1 MILRPGRAASAA
13 VIALLALAEPACITV
28 GPGSRPPTVRSD
40 VRYIS
45 PAETGEPDP
54 AITQHIPTQAITPGR
69 AVAPEWWRLFKS
81 PQLDGLVTEAIAGSR
96 TLEGAKA
103 RLEAQRQTVEAARA
117 SLYPQLGL
125 SASIARQKESP
136 ATFGLSANALPLP
149 PNFTLFQIGP
159 SVSYRLDLFGGVR
172 QRIEQQSALAD
183 YQQYQLAAAY
193 LALTGNT
200 VMEAVQVASIRAQR
214 QALGGIL
221 EIDRRNLQLVRTER
235 DVGAVPDSDVVSA
248 ESQLA
253 ADETLQPGLDQQL
266 SLAIHALAVLL
277 GHAPADWSP
286 PDFALSGLTLPADV
300 PLTLPSQLV
309 HQRPDILSAEA
320 QLHAASAQIGIAT
333 AQFYPDIT
341 LSAGASASSLN
352 GGDLFSPA
360 GLVWS
365 IAAGL
370 TQPVFDA
377 GMRRAQ
383 RRAALATFRAA
394 AADYQETVL
403 QAFRQVADILQ
414 ALVHDT
420 NLLAAQKRSLDTASR
435 SVNLQNTN
443 YEKGGTGILE
453 LLDAQRQ
460 YQHALVG
467 YIGAKAQRYLDTIQL
482 LAAMGGG

>member
-1 MILRPGRAASAA
+1 VFNSPPLDA
-13 VIALLALAEPACITV
+13 VV
-28 GPGSRPPTVRSD
+28 N
-40 VRYIS
+40 
-45 PAETGEPDP
+45 
-54 AITQHIPTQAITPGR
+54 
-69 AVAPEWWRLFKS
+69 
-81 PQLDGLVTEAIAGSR
+81 EAISASR

-117 SLYPQLGL
+117 SAYPQLGL
-125 SASIARQKESP
+125 SASIAHEKQSP
-136 ATFGLSANALPLP
+136 ATFGLPGNALPLP

-172 QRIEQQSALAD
+172 RRIEQQLALAD
-183 YQQYQLAAAY
+183 YQHYQLAAAY

-200 VMEAVQVASIRAQR
+200 VFEVVQLASIRAQI
-214 QALGGIL
+214 QALEDIL
-221 EIDRRNLQLVRTER
+221 EIDRRNLRLVRTER
-235 DVGAVPDSDVVSA
+235 DVGAVPDNDVVNA
-248 ESQLA
+248 ENQLA
-253 ADETLQPGLDQQL
+253 TDETLRPGLDQQL
-266 SLAIHALAVLL
+266 SVAIHSLAVLL
-277 GHAPADWSP
+277 GRAPADWSP
-286 PDFALSGLTLPADV
+286 PDFALAGLTLPADL
-300 PLTLPSQLV
+300 PLSLPSQLV

-320 QLHAASAQIGIAT
+320 QLRAASAQIGIAT

-341 LSAGASASSLN
+341 LSAGASAASLN
-352 GGDLFSPA
+352 GGNLFSPA

-370 TQPVFDA
+370 AQPVFDG

-383 RRAALATFRAA
+383 RRVALATFRAT

-435 SVNLQNTN
+435 SVSLQRIN
-443 YEKGGTGILE
+443 YERGGSGILD

-460 YQHALVG
+460 YQRAQLG
-467 YIGAKAQRYLDTIQL
+467 YIGAQAQRYLDTIQL
-482 LAAMGGG
+482 LAAMGGGWWEAN